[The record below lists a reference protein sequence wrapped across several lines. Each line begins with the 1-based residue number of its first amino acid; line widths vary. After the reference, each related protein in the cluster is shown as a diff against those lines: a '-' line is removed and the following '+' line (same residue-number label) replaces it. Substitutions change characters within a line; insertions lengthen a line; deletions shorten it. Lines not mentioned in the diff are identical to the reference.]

1 MPRKPEEH
9 ELIYLAGYF
18 DGEGCV
24 SITSHGSMP
33 QLTVTV
39 QTSDKAILE
48 LFAECFGGRI
58 RTINY
63 RADKP
68 CKRQMYSW
76 ERYSSNGQIV
86 LEALLPWLRGKK
98 EQATLALKMNYGL
111 PRIKLVKE
119 EWVNRLEILAA
130 VKALNNRV
138 TVAYAT

>member
-39 QTSDKAILE
+39 QTSDKEILD
-48 LFAECFGGRI
+48 LFAECFGGRV
-58 RTINY
+58 RKVTY
-63 RADKP
+63 RSSKA
-68 CKRQMYSW
+68 CRRQMYSW
-76 ERYSSNGQIV
+76 ERYSSNGQPV

-98 EQATLALKMNYGL
+98 EQAILALKMNYGL
-111 PRIKLVKE
+111 PRIKLAE
-119 EWVNRLEILAA
+119 QEWANRYEILAA
-130 VKALNNRV
+130 VKAINNRV
-138 TVAYAT
+138 TVSYA